1 MQLKIVKVKKLA
13 SIFAPSRTFSLYTY
27 YFYFQGTSEN
37 MLFERINASGV
48 GKIFSYII

>member
-1 MQLKIVKVKKLA
+1 MKKMVGIKLA
-13 SIFAPSRTFSLYTY
+13 SILAQVELSFYNI
-27 YFYFQGTSEN
+27 YFQGTSEN

>member
-1 MQLKIVKVKKLA
+1 MKKIVGIKLA
-13 SIFAPSRTFSLYTY
+13 SILAQVVELSFYNI
-27 YFYFQGTSEN
+27 YFQGTSEN